1 MEIRKSSRGILLNEN
16 NEVFL
21 IKETFRNLRDG
32 QTLWVTPGG
41 GAENGESYESCLKRE
56 LKEELG
62 LSLSQTPQC
71 VFSREMVFRSADGTE
86 FLSKERYYLVRIG
99 EEPMS
104 FDGLT
109 ERETADVQARRW
121 WSAEELD
128 ASEETFFADHLPQR
142 IRAAL
147 HAGEWELPLPI

>member
-1 MEIRKSSRGILLNEN
+1 MRIFAGNGISQCG
-16 NEVFL
+16 
-21 IKETFRNLRDG
+21 RNG
-32 QTLWVTPGG
+32 ISFQ
-41 GAENGESYESCLKRE
+41 GAV
-56 LKEELG
+56 
-62 LSLSQTPQC
+62 LSG
-71 VFSREMVFRSADGTE
+71 AD
-86 FLSKERYYLVRIG
+86 R

>member
-1 MEIRKSSRGILLNEN
+1 
-16 NEVFL
+16 
-21 IKETFRNLRDG
+21 
-32 QTLWVTPGG
+32 
-41 GAENGESYESCLKRE
+41 
-56 LKEELG
+56 
-62 LSLSQTPQC
+62 
-71 VFSREMVFRSADGTE
+71 
-86 FLSKERYYLVRIG
+86 
-99 EEPMS
+99 MS